1 MTSESVHSADKEKLK
16 KRKISRIKKKFIDA
30 VGQNLTDQI
39 QQNILLL
46 NNSNKSFSEPLNGLF

>member
-1 MTSESVHSADKEKLK
+1 M
-16 KRKISRIKKKFIDA
+16 KKFIDT

-46 NNSNKSFSEPLNGLF
+46 NNTNKSFSEPLYWPF